1 MTAEASSWTLPNSLS
16 NYLAGETYFVYGVAF
31 WLALVQVSIAAS
43 QIVLG
48 ILVLIWVYRIATK
61 QVALVHLPIDI
72 PILLY
77 AGLSLTAALSSFH
90 PIVSL
95 AASKKLLLLL
105 VPYLLVSSLRRKET
119 LSSLVIVVVVM
130 ADLGALVGLWQ
141 YRFGTLGGLNDR
153 IHGFVGHYMTYAGL
167 LMAVAVLATAHA
179 LYVKKHRGFL
189 LVSLALILPT
199 LILTLTRSAW
209 IGTLVAMI
217 VLLFLRDRRLLA
229 LVPAGAV
236 VVGLLLPRAVERRMG
251 SFASPDASGWDRV
264 YMLRAGAAMIGNHP
278 LFGVGPEMVA
288 EVYPIYVV
296 PEANQRENPH
306 LHNNLVQIAAERGIP
321 CAIAWLWVVTLGFG
335 ASVVAY
341 RRAADDPLAR
351 ALSAG
356 AMGVVLS
363 GFVAGLFEFNFG
375 DSEFQMLFLFAMSLP
390 WILERAR
397 P

>member
-130 ADLGALVGLWQ
+130 ADLGALVACGSIGSV
-141 YRFGTLGGLNDR
+141 RSGG
-153 IHGFVGHYMTYAGL
+153 
-167 LMAVAVLATAHA
+167 
-179 LYVKKHRGFL
+179 
-189 LVSLALILPT
+189 
-199 LILTLTRSAW
+199 
-209 IGTLVAMI
+209 
-217 VLLFLRDRRLLA
+217 
-229 LVPAGAV
+229 
-236 VVGLLLPRAVERRMG
+236 
-251 SFASPDASGWDRV
+251 
-264 YMLRAGAAMIGNHP
+264 
-278 LFGVGPEMVA
+278 
-288 EVYPIYVV
+288 
-296 PEANQRENPH
+296 
-306 LHNNLVQIAAERGIP
+306 
-321 CAIAWLWVVTLGFG
+321 
-335 ASVVAY
+335 
-341 RRAADDPLAR
+341 
-351 ALSAG
+351 
-356 AMGVVLS
+356 
-363 GFVAGLFEFNFG
+363 
-375 DSEFQMLFLFAMSLP
+375 
-390 WILERAR
+390 
-397 P
+397 

>member
-1 MTAEASSWTLPNSLS
+1 MTAEASSWTLPNALS
-16 NYLAGETYFVYGVAF
+16 NYLEGETYFVYGVAS
-31 WLALVQVSIAAS
+31 WLALIQVSIAAS
-43 QIVLG
+43 QVVLG
-48 ILVLIWVYRIATK
+48 ILVLLWAYRIATR

-77 AGLSLTAALSSFH
+77 AGLSLTAAVSSFH

-119 LSSLVIVVVVM
+119 LYSLVIVVVVM
-130 ADLGALVGLWQ
+130 ADLGALMGLWQ
-141 YRFGTLGGLNDR
+141 YRFGALGGLHHR

-189 LVSLALILPT
+189 LASLALILPT

-209 IGTLVAMI
+209 IGTLVATI
-217 VLLFLRDRRLLA
+217 VLLFLRDRRLLV

-236 VVGLLLPRAVERRMG
+236 VVGLLLPRDVERRMS
-251 SFASPDASGWDRV
+251 SFMSPDTSGWDRV

-296 PEANQRENPH
+296 PEASQRENPH

-321 CAIAWLWVVTLGFG
+321 CAIAWLWVVALGFG

-341 RRAADDPLAR
+341 RRAADDPVAR